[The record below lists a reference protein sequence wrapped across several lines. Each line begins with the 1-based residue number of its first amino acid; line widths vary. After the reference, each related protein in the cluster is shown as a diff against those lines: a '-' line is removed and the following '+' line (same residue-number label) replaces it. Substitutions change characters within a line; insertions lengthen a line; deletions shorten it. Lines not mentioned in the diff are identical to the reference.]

1 MKKVYLFC
9 SAGMSTSLLVSKMQG
24 VADSHNLPIEI
35 QAFPESKAKTLLHKD
50 KPDCVLLGPQVKYLL
65 KKMKE
70 QCEQLGIPCEII
82 DPATYGIM
90 DGEKVLKQA
99 IRMIKSKKEVY

>member
-9 SAGMSTSLLVSKMQG
+9 SAGMSTSLLVSKMQA
-24 VADSHNLPIEI
+24 VADSHNLPIKI
-35 QAFPESKAKTLLHKD
+35 QAFPESKAKALLYED

-65 KKMKE
+65 KKME
-70 QCEQLGIPCEII
+70 AECEPLSIPCEVI
-82 DPATYGIM
+82 DPTAYGIM

-99 IRMIKSKKEVY
+99 IRMIKSKGK

>member
-9 SAGMSTSLLVSKMQG
+9 AAGMSTSLLVSKMQK
-24 VADSHNLPIEI
+24 VADEHKLPIKI
-35 QAFPESKAKTLLHKD
+35 QAFPEAKAHTILNED

-65 KKMKE
+65 KKME
-70 QCEQLGIPCEII
+70 AECEPLGIPCEAIN
-82 DPATYGIM
+82 PADYGIM

-99 IRMIKSKKEVY
+99 IRMIKSKK

>member
-9 SAGMSTSLLVSKMQG
+9 AAGMSTSLLVSKMQK
-24 VADSHNLPIEI
+24 VADDHKLPIKI
-35 QAFPESKAKTLLHKD
+35 QAFPESKAHTLLHED

-65 KKMKE
+65 KKME
-70 QCEQLGIPCEII
+70 EECEPLGIPCEAIY
-82 DPATYGIM
+82 PADYGVM

-99 IRMIKSKKEVY
+99 IRMIKGKSK